1 MRPRGGAYAST
12 NPIQRNIA
20 TAVSG
25 PGLMPHSVKVSF
37 ASKWEANPV
46 QKNGHPKNPLRG
58 LEVCLYLR
66 PVN

>member
-12 NPIQRNIA
+12 NPTQRNIA

-37 ASKWEANPV
+37 GPKFGPNPV
-46 QKNGHPKNPLRG
+46 QKNGHPKTPLRIA
-58 LEVCLYLR
+58 LES
-66 PVN
+66 PQAKNN